1 MENNFNQQVPV
12 YDETETLA
20 TELLRE
26 VKESAKRW
34 FFAFLVV
41 LFFWFTTIAIFFWY
55 VTLPIE
61 EQTVKIESDGGGN
74 ANYIGND
81 GDINNGTNNGD
92 ENEESDPQ
100 T

>member
-1 MENNFNQQVPV
+1 MENNRQFQT
-12 YDETETLA
+12 YEETETLA

-34 FFAFLVV
+34 FVAFLVV

-61 EQTVKIESDGGGN
+61 EQTVKIESDGGDD

-81 GDINNGTNNGD
+81 GDINNGTYYGNED
-92 ENEESDPQ
+92 EESDPQ
-100 T
+100 A